1 MSKINLKKL
10 MELTEEEK
18 KESKKILKA
27 LGKEGRKRLSDMD
40 RLSRSVEKDKEE
52 TWENTKVIKTYY

>member
-1 MSKINLKKL
+1 MSKINLRKL
-10 MELTEEEK
+10 VELTEEEK

-40 RLSRSVEKDKEE
+40 RLSKSIEEKTNKEE
-52 TWENTKVIKTYY
+52 LWTQRNYLK

>member
-18 KESKKILKA
+18 KESEKILKA
-27 LGKEGRKRLSDMD
+27 LGKEGRKRLSDINK
-40 RLSRSVEKDKEE
+40 LSRNIEKDKEE
-52 TWENTKVIKTYY
+52 L

>member
-18 KESKKILKA
+18 KESEKILKA
-27 LGKEGRKRLSDMD
+27 LGKEGKRRLADMD
-40 RLSRSVEKDKEE
+40 RLSRNIEKDKEE
-52 TWENTKVIKTYY
+52 LWENIIVIKTYY

>member
-18 KESKKILKA
+18 KESEKILKA
-27 LGKEGRKRLSDMD
+27 LGKEGKRRLADMD
-40 RLSRSVEKDKEE
+40 LLSRNIEKDKEE
-52 TWENTKVIKTYY
+52 LWENIIVIKTYY

>member
-52 TWENTKVIKTYY
+52 T

>member
-1 MSKINLKKL
+1 MSKINLRKL
-10 MELTEEEK
+10 VELTEEEK

-40 RLSRSVEKDKEE
+40 RLSKSIEEKTNKEE
-52 TWENTKVIKTYY
+52 L